1 MITERHSRLIR
12 FLVTVLSAIL
22 FSRFAGAAGPA
33 AVPTQPASPPIT
45 PRGELSAS
53 EKNTIDI
60 FKRISP
66 SVVSVANKAI
76 LRDLFSMRL
85 YEVPQGAGSG
95 FMWDKKG
102 HIISNFHVV
111 YQASALQ
118 VTLKDGASYDAE
130 VVGVD
135 PDHDIA
141 VLKIKAPDESLTP
154 IPVGSSADLQVGQ
167 NVMAIGNPFGLD
179 TSLSVGI
186 VSALGRTMNAMT
198 GRQIFDVIQTDAAIN
213 PGNSGGPLLDSAG
226 RLIGMNAAI
235 MSTSGSYAG
244 VGFAVPVD
252 TIRRIVPQLIA
263 DGKVKRAGI
272 GIQIVPEPIL
282 RQAGLEGADVL
293 RTIPKSAAAKAGLQG
308 VKETRGGDLMFGDI
322 IVGVDGT
329 PIRTNDDFLAIMD
342 RHQAGDK
349 IKITYTRNKEKRTA
363 EITIQDLE

>member
-1 MITERHSRLIR
+1 MLAKCTSRLIHILA
-12 FLVTVLSAIL
+12 FVLCTALPPS
-22 FSRFAGAAGPA
+22 GQAAAPA
-33 AVPTQPASPPIT
+33 APPVA
-45 PRGELSAS
+45 PRSELSAA

-60 FKRISP
+60 FKRFSP

-76 LRDLFSMRL
+76 LRDLFGMRL

-111 YQASALQ
+111 YEASSLQ
-118 VTLKDGASYDAE
+118 VTLKNGASYDAE

-141 VLKIKAPDESLTP
+141 VLKIKAPEDVLIP
-154 IPVGSSADLQVGQ
+154 ITVGTSADLQVGQ

-186 VSALGRTMNAMT
+186 VSALGRTMVSMT
-198 GRQIFDVIQTDAAIN
+198 GKQIFDVIQTDAAIN

-235 MSTSGSYAG
+235 MTTSGSYAG

-252 TIRRIVPQLIA
+252 TIRRVVPQLIA
-263 DGKVKRAGI
+263 EGKVRRAGM
-272 GIQIVPEPIL
+272 GIQIVPDPVM
-282 RQAGLEGADVL
+282 RQAGSEGVAIL
-293 RTIPKSAAAKAGLQG
+293 RTLPQSAAAKVGLQG
-308 VKETRGGDLMFGDI
+308 IKETRAGNMMFGDI
-322 IVGVDGT
+322 IVEVDGAPT
-329 PIRTNDDFLAIMD
+329 RNNDDFLAVMD

-349 IKITYTRNKEKRTA
+349 IKVTYVRGKDKHTVDITLQN
-363 EITIQDLE
+363 LEQ

>member
-1 MITERHSRLIR
+1 MIAKRYSRSNR
-12 FLVTVLSAIL
+12 FRVTVLSTML
-22 FSRFAGAAGPA
+22 VSGLAGAADPSAAPA
-33 AVPTQPASPPIT
+33 RPALPPVA
-45 PRGELSAS
+45 PRSELSAS
-53 EKNTIDI
+53 EKNTIDA

-76 LRDLFSMRL
+76 IRDLFSMRL
-85 YEVPQGAGSG
+85 YEVPRGAGSG

-111 YQASALQ
+111 YQASAVQ
-118 VTLKDGASYDAE
+118 VTLKDGTSYDAE
-130 VVGVD
+130 VVGAD

-141 VLKIKAPDESLTP
+141 VLKIKAPAEALTP

-198 GRQIFDVIQTDAAIN
+198 GKQIFDVIQTDAAIN

-235 MSTSGSYAG
+235 MTTSGSYAG

-252 TIRRIVPQLIA
+252 TVRRIVPQLIA
-263 DGKVKRAGI
+263 NGKVKRAGI
-272 GIQIVPEPIL
+272 GVQIVPDSIM
-282 RQAGLEGADVL
+282 QHAGLEGAAVL
-293 RTIPKSAAAKAGLQG
+293 KTVPQSAAAKAGLQG
-308 VKETRGGDLMFGDI
+308 IKETRGGDLMFGDI
-322 IVGVDGT
+322 LVDVDGT
-329 PIRTNDDFLAIMD
+329 AIRSNDDFLAIMD

-349 IKITYTRNKEKRTA
+349 IKVTYARNKEKHTVQ
-363 EITIQDLE
+363 ITIQELE